1 MSYSLSRVSDGAG
14 DSGNMS
20 QALRLDHNRDIEN
33 GGDRPKVGYAMRV
46 GSSYARTYEAND
58 YWTTTYVQ
66 EIIEERDDYVKF
78 RTNNSIYEWKKF

>member
-1 MSYSLSRVSDGAG
+1 MPYALARVTDGAG

-20 QALRLDHNRDIEN
+20 QALRVVDGELEN

-46 GSSYARTYEAND
+46 GSSYARTYETHD

-66 EIIEERDDYVKF
+66 EILEERDDYVKF